1 MTASSDPGARRRLL
15 SLLVFALATL
25 TAGAAAAQGEL
36 PWLSTRSIGM
46 GGALRGAASGS
57 AALSLNPSGISL
69 ARSYVVEGGY
79 QYLRGSDGH
88 LASLAITDSTSGF
101 NIGGG
106 LYYNYATA
114 SPTGLGER
122 GRHEAGAALSLPFG
136 DKVSLVGT
144 IRYLRIRREM
154 EAVLKPKTNGF
165 TFDAGLTVRPASF
178 LALGVAGRGLR
189 DLEDPQAP
197 LTLGGGVVLTPMP
210 QLVVAVDAYN
220 VEMEPVSYFVVSGGL
235 EYTVASMFSMRAG
248 GGRMDKDA
256 FGSAGFSVVSE
267 VGALD
272 LGGQMGFS
280 GGGDSLYIGISGRLF
295 VPTQ

>member
-1 MTASSDPGARRRLL
+1 MTASPDPGAARRSFSVLA
-15 SLLVFALATL
+15 FALATL
-25 TAGAAAAQGEL
+25 TAGAAGAQGEL

-46 GGALRGAASGS
+46 GGALRGGATGT

-88 LASLAITDSTSGF
+88 VASLAITDSTSGF

-106 LYYNYATA
+106 LYYNYVTA
-114 SPTGLGER
+114 SPNGLGER
-122 GRHEAGAALSLPFG
+122 GRHEVGAALSLPFG
-136 DKVSLVGT
+136 DKVSLGGT

-154 EAVLKPKTNGF
+154 EAVLKPKTSGF
-165 TFDAGLTVRPASF
+165 TFDAGLTLRPVSF
-178 LALGVAGRGLR
+178 IAIGVAGRGLR

-210 QLVVAVDAYN
+210 QLVVAVDAYR
-220 VEMEPVSYFVVSGGL
+220 VEVEPDSTFVVSGGL

-248 GGRMDKDA
+248 GGRMDTDA
-256 FGSAGFSVVSE
+256 FGSAGLSVVSE

>member
-1 MTASSDPGARRRLL
+1 MTASPDPGAARWSFSVLL
-15 SLLVFALATL
+15 FALVAL
-25 TAGAAAAQGEL
+25 ASGSSWAQGEL

-46 GGALRGAASGS
+46 GGALRGAATGT

-88 LASLAITDSTSGF
+88 VASLAITDSTSGF

-114 SPTGLGER
+114 SPSGAGER
-122 GRHEAGAALSLPFG
+122 GRHEAGAALSFPFG
-136 DKVSLVGT
+136 DKVSLGGT
-144 IRYLRIRREM
+144 IRYLRISREM

-165 TFDAGLTVRPASF
+165 TFDAGLTVRPVSF
-178 LALGVAGRGLR
+178 IAIGVAGRGLR

-197 LTLGGGVVLTPMP
+197 LTLGGGLVLTPTP

-220 VEMEPVSYFVVSGGL
+220 VEVAPTSYFVVSGGL

-248 GGRMDKDA
+248 GGRMDEDA